1 MDELQSLCR
10 CFLLNSGHSAEGMSV
25 TRISRKRAGLFLI
38 LAAGALA
45 SCANPNADRAADARQ
60 VLVGM
65 PKETL
70 LSCAGVPQRSAQIDN
85 SEFLTYTSSD
95 YSGGG
100 PSTSI
105 GVAGGS
111 GGSGVG
117 IGLGFP
123 LFGGGYSSS
132 CEANFTV
139 RNGVVQQLNYTGSS
153 GASASL
159 GQCYR
164 IVENCLALVPQVTRP
179 PG

>member
-45 SCANPNADRAADARQ
+45 SCANPDADRAADARQ

-70 LSCAGVPQRSAQIDN
+70 LSCAGVPQRSASIDN
-85 SEFLTYTSSD
+85 SEFLTYTVSS
-95 YSGGG
+95 YSGG
-100 PSTSI
+100 PTTSI

-123 LFGGGYSSS
+123 LFGGG
-132 CEANFTV
+132 
-139 RNGVVQQLNYTGSS
+139 GG
-153 GASASL
+153 
-159 GQCYR
+159 
-164 IVENCLALVPQVTRP
+164 
-179 PG
+179 

>member
-1 MDELQSLCR
+1 MTRLSPL
-10 CFLLNSGHSAEGMSV
+10 GM
-25 TRISRKRAGLFLI
+25 GLFLT
-38 LAAGALA
+38 LAAGLLA
-45 SCANPNADRAADARQ
+45 SCANPNADLAADARQ
-60 VLVGM
+60 ALVGM

-70 LSCAGVPQRSAQIDN
+70 LSCAGVPQRSAVVDS
-85 SEFLTYTSSD
+85 SEFLTYVSSD

-100 PSTSI
+100 PTTSF

-123 LFGGGYSSS
+123 LFGGGGGYSSS
-132 CEANFTV
+132 CEANFTI
-139 RNGVVQQLNYTGSS
+139 RNNVVQQLNYTGSS

-164 IVENCLALVPQVTRP
+164 IVENCLVLVPQATRP
-179 PG
+179 PS

>member
-1 MDELQSLCR
+1 
-10 CFLLNSGHSAEGMSV
+10 MSV
-25 TRISRKRAGLFLI
+25 TRISRKRARLFLI

-45 SCANPNADRAADARQ
+45 SCADPNADRAADARQ

-70 LSCAGVPQRSAQIDN
+70 LSCAGVPQRSAQVDN

-117 IGLGFP
+117 IGIGFP
-123 LFGGGYSSS
+123 RVGGGYSSS

-164 IVENCLALVPQVTRP
+164 IVENCLALVPQATRP

>member
-1 MDELQSLCR
+1 VIRLSP
-10 CFLLNSGHSAEGMSV
+10 FG
-25 TRISRKRAGLFLI
+25 TGLFLT
-38 LAAGALA
+38 LAVGLLA

-70 LSCAGVPQRSAQIDN
+70 LSCAGVPQRSAVVDN
-85 SEFLTYTSSD
+85 SEFLTYVSSN

-100 PSTSI
+100 PTTSF

-123 LFGGGYSSS
+123 LFGGDGGYSTS
-132 CEANFTV
+132 CEANFTI

-164 IVENCLALVPQVTRP
+164 IVENCLALVPQATRP

>member
-1 MDELQSLCR
+1 V
-10 CFLLNSGHSAEGMSV
+10 N
-25 TRISRKRAGLFLI
+25 RISPLGAGLFLT
-38 LAAGALA
+38 LAACALA

-70 LSCAGVPQRSAQIDN
+70 LSCAGVPQRSAVLDN
-85 SEFLTYTSSD
+85 SEFLTYVSSN

-100 PSTSI
+100 PTTSF
-105 GVAGGS
+105 GVARGS

-123 LFGGGYSSS
+123 LFGGDGGYSSS
-132 CEANFTV
+132 CEANFTI

-164 IVENCLALVPQVTRP
+164 IVENCLALVPQATRP

>member
-1 MDELQSLCR
+1 
-10 CFLLNSGHSAEGMSV
+10 V
-25 TRISRKRAGLFLI
+25 TNLSPLSTGLFLTF
-38 LAAGALA
+38 AAVLLA

-60 VLVGM
+60 LLVGM

-70 LSCAGVPQRSAQIDN
+70 LSCAGVPQRSATVDN

-95 YSGGG
+95 YIGGG

-123 LFGGGYSSS
+123 LFGGGGGYSSS
-132 CEANFTV
+132 CEANFTI

-164 IVENCLALVPQVTRP
+164 IVENCLTLVPQATRP

>member
-1 MDELQSLCR
+1 V
-10 CFLLNSGHSAEGMSV
+10 N
-25 TRISRKRAGLFLI
+25 RISPLGAGLFLT
-38 LAAGALA
+38 LAVGLLA

-70 LSCAGVPQRSAQIDN
+70 LSCAGVPQRSAVLDN
-85 SEFLTYTSSD
+85 SEFLTYASSN

-100 PSTSI
+100 PTTSF

-123 LFGGGYSSS
+123 LFGGDGGYSSS
-132 CEANFTV
+132 CEANFTI

-164 IVENCLALVPQVTRP
+164 IVENCLALVPQATQP
-179 PG
+179 HP

>member
-1 MDELQSLCR
+1 
-10 CFLLNSGHSAEGMSV
+10 V
-25 TRISRKRAGLFLI
+25 TNLSPLSTGLFLT
-38 LAAGALA
+38 LAAVLLA

-164 IVENCLALVPQVTRP
+164 IVENCLALVPQATRP

>member
-1 MDELQSLCR
+1 M
-10 CFLLNSGHSAEGMSV
+10 
-25 TRISRKRAGLFLI
+25 TRLSPFRTRLFLT
-38 LAAGALA
+38 LAAGLLA

-70 LSCAGVPQRSAQIDN
+70 LSCAGVPQRSAVVDS
-85 SEFLTYTSSD
+85 SEFLTYTSAN
-95 YSGGG
+95 YGGGG
-100 PSTSI
+100 PSTSV

-123 LFGGGYSSS
+123 LFGGGGGYSSS
-132 CEANFTV
+132 CEANFTI

-164 IVENCLALVPQVTRP
+164 IVENCLALVPQATRP

>member
-111 GGSGVG
+111 GSGVG

-139 RNGVVQQLNYTGSS
+139 RSGVVQQLNYTGSS

-164 IVENCLALVPQVTRP
+164 IVENCLALVPQATRP

>member
-1 MDELQSLCR
+1 
-10 CFLLNSGHSAEGMSV
+10 V
-25 TRISRKRAGLFLI
+25 SRLSMLRSGLFLP
-38 LAAGALA
+38 LAAIALA
-45 SCANPNADRAADARQ
+45 SCANPNADKAADARQ

-70 LSCAGVPQRSAQIDN
+70 LSCAGVPQRSATVEN

-100 PSTSI
+100 PSTSF

-123 LFGGGYSSS
+123 LFGGGGGYSSS

-153 GASASL
+153 GSSASL

-164 IVENCLALVPQVTRP
+164 IVENCLALVPQSTRP

>member
-1 MDELQSLCR
+1 
-10 CFLLNSGHSAEGMSV
+10 
-25 TRISRKRAGLFLI
+25 
-38 LAAGALA
+38 LA
-45 SCANPNADRAADARQ
+45 SCADPNADRAADARQ

-70 LSCAGVPQRSAQIDN
+70 LSCAGVPQRTAQVDN

-100 PSTSI
+100 PTTSF

-123 LFGGGYSSS
+123 LYGGGYSSS

-164 IVENCLALVPQVTRP
+164 IVQNCLALVPQATRP
-179 PG
+179 PQ

>member
-1 MDELQSLCR
+1 M
-10 CFLLNSGHSAEGMSV
+10 NSGIERRECQV
-25 TRISRKRAGLFLI
+25 TRISRLRAGLFLT

-45 SCANPNADRAADARQ
+45 SCENPNADRAADARQ

-70 LSCAGVPQRSAQIDN
+70 LSCAGVPQRTATLDN

-95 YSGGG
+95 YSSGG
-100 PSTSI
+100 PTTSF

-123 LFGGGYSSS
+123 LFGAGGYSSS

-139 RNGVVQQLNYTGSS
+139 RNGFVQQLNYTGSS

-164 IVENCLALVPQVTRP
+164 IVENCLALVPQATKP

>member
-1 MDELQSLCR
+1 
-10 CFLLNSGHSAEGMSV
+10 V

-45 SCANPNADRAADARQ
+45 SCADPNADRAADARQ

-70 LSCAGVPQRSAQIDN
+70 LSCAGVPQRTAQVDN

-100 PSTSI
+100 PTTSF

-123 LFGGGYSSS
+123 LYGGGYSSS

-164 IVENCLALVPQVTRP
+164 IVQNCLALVPQATRP
-179 PG
+179 PQ

>member
-1 MDELQSLCR
+1 
-10 CFLLNSGHSAEGMSV
+10 MSV
-25 TRISRKRAGLFLI
+25 TRVSRKRAGLFLI
-38 LAAGALA
+38 LVAGALT
-45 SCANPNADRAADARQ
+45 SCADPNADRAADARQ

-70 LSCAGVPQRSAQIDN
+70 LSCAGVPQRTAQVDN

-100 PSTSI
+100 PTTSF

-123 LFGGGYSSS
+123 LYGGGYSSS

-164 IVENCLALVPQVTRP
+164 IVQNCLALVPQATRP
-179 PG
+179 PQ

>member
-1 MDELQSLCR
+1 
-10 CFLLNSGHSAEGMSV
+10 MSV

-123 LFGGGYSSS
+123 LFGGGNSSS

-164 IVENCLALVPQVTRP
+164 IVENCLALVPQATRP

>member
-1 MDELQSLCR
+1 
-10 CFLLNSGHSAEGMSV
+10 V
-25 TRISRKRAGLFLI
+25 TRLSPLGKGLFLA
-38 LAAGALA
+38 LAAGFLA

-60 VLVGM
+60 LLVGM

-70 LSCAGVPQRSAQIDN
+70 LSCAGVPQRSATVDN
-85 SEFLTYTSSD
+85 SEFLTYSISD

-100 PSTSI
+100 PSTSF

-117 IGLGFP
+117 IGFGIP
-123 LFGGGYSSS
+123 LTGGGGYSTS
-132 CEANFTV
+132 CEANFTI

-164 IVENCLALVPQVTRP
+164 IVENCLALVPQATRP

>member
-1 MDELQSLCR
+1 M
-10 CFLLNSGHSAEGMSV
+10 
-25 TRISRKRAGLFLI
+25 TRISPRRAGLFLM

-45 SCANPNADRAADARQ
+45 SCANPNADLAADARQ

-70 LSCAGVPQRSAQIDN
+70 LSCAGVPQRTAQVDN

-100 PSTSI
+100 PSTSF
-105 GVAGGS
+105 GVSGGS

-123 LFGGGYSSS
+123 LFGGGGYSRS

-139 RNGVVQQLNYTGSS
+139 RNGVVQQLNYTGSA

-164 IVENCLALVPQVTRP
+164 IVENCLALVPQATRP